1 MKELLKNEF
10 FHGFLGRF
18 FVFTLKKVD
27 PEKKFVMISGKAAP
41 SSCFCENACAGGKPR
56 RQQTS
61 TAAESPVRLSP
72 CGVSVANRT
81 TRRESRG
88 RSLRR

>member
-10 FHGFLGRF
+10 FHGFLRRF

-41 SSCFCENACAGGKPR
+41 SSCFCENACAEG
-56 RQQTS
+56 
-61 TAAESPVRLSP
+61 
-72 CGVSVANRT
+72 
-81 TRRESRG
+81 SRDVNK
-88 RSLRR
+88 RLRRPNRRSDCRLAGFPSRIERRGARVAGVP